1 MFGLFGSNL
10 NDVALE
16 IDQLMT
22 ELSRKYLNDDLDS
35 VYADASN
42 SYERAYHHGDNIEII
57 VDGMRDFSIRVHHE
71 SWDEEGEN
79 TISFSTGLNSAYQG
93 LMLQVLS
100 DGGKI
105 TQIQNNP
112 MIRVTSKARQL
123 EIILKN
129 DFGFK

>member
-16 IDQLMT
+16 IDQLIT

-35 VYADASN
+35 VYADASS
-42 SYERAYHHGDNIEII
+42 SYERAYHHGDSIEII
-57 VDGMRDFSIRVHHE
+57 VHGMRDFSIRIHHE

-123 EIILKN
+123 ARILKN